1 METLKYDNDFLIDSE
16 YPHQIV
22 YKYTKKPLTEYYQN
36 DNDTHIVVQIKGKF
50 VKKHRLIAQQ
60 FIENPDPTNLQYV
73 EHIDNNKHNNA
84 ISNLRWIT
92 HNANMYNRNDFKK
105 QPYEYLNTMP
115 ENVIKI
121 TKIKD
126 VEYSGYYFDRD
137 SERILKQ
144 TLFNKGNRIKIIN
157 PTKTRIVLTD
167 INGRSHTY
175 SYNKLITEIKNL
187 L

>member
-1 METLKYDNDFLIDSE
+1 
-16 YPHQIV
+16 
-22 YKYTKKPLTEYYQN
+22 
-36 DNDTHIVVQIKGKF
+36 
-50 VKKHRLIAQQ
+50 
-60 FIENPDPTNLQYV
+60 
-73 EHIDNNKHNNA
+73 
-84 ISNLRWIT
+84 
-92 HNANMYNRNDFKK
+92 MYNRNDFKK

-157 PTKTRIVLTD
+157 PTKSGNRIHITLTD
-167 INGRSHTY
+167 INGNSHSY

-187 L
+187 